1 MSTILTLVSILS
13 IFFVGKSLFRF
24 LVAAGITFIILSLF
38 KNLLKISAVL
48 IVIFI
53 LLDYLS

>member
-1 MSTILTLVSILS
+1 MTTLFTLITILS

-24 LVAAGITFIILSLF
+24 LVAAGITFIILTF
-38 KNLLKISAVL
+38 FRKLLKISAIA

-53 LLDYLS
+53 LLDYIS